1 MSIFKEISTPIKEIG
16 NILDNL
22 FTSKEEVLSKEILMM
37 RLQQYL
43 NEKQIEVNKI
53 EAAHSSLFVSGWR
66 PFIGWICGLGL
77 LYEFLLKPIL
87 GTFDINII
95 SINIEALHSLIVALL
110 GMGALR
116 TFEKIKRK

>member
-116 TFEKIKRK
+116 NFEKIKRK